1 MKTRSKTH
9 LAVLAASALLLVGC
23 FGQSA
28 DQFLAE
34 AKTKID
40 AKESEAAVIQLKN
53 ALQKDPNLAEAR
65 FLLGKVMLES
75 GDMRGAAI
83 ELGKA
88 KDLGYSDDLVVPLM
102 AQAMVGQGQLQEVL
116 TSFDDIQLQSPEAI
130 SNLKASL
137 AVAYGGL
144 GRSVQAEEAIQS
156 AVSVDP
162 SNTRAQLVRIRLL
175 AGGGS
180 IDDAL
185 LALDALMAKSPSS
198 EAWQLKGDLLAR
210 TNKRQE
216 AMQAYREAVI
226 LNKGNVPAQIG
237 LMQLLLAKRDLEGA
251 TAQLAALKTAR
262 AGQGQV
268 LMFTALLAL
277 ERNDLKLAR
286 DSAQTLLKNAPEDPR
301 VLNLA
306 GAIEYRRGAL
316 LEAENYLSRA
326 LQSTPTLTKARLL
339 LAQTKLRQG
348 DAAKAL
354 NVLQPLLDEQGGS
367 VEAYTIAAEAYLQSG
382 EPQRA
387 EEYFTKASELNPK
400 DVRSRVALA
409 LAQVS
414 KGHLSEG
421 VSALRALAASDSGVT
436 ADMGLI
442 TTFLQRRDWDQAL
455 KAIDGLEIKTPDR
468 PTAANLRG
476 RVELARGNKDRAGQA
491 FEAAV
496 KIDPV
501 FFPAI
506 ASLAAL
512 DADAGRTDAA
522 KARFQHLLE
531 TQPNNV
537 QANMAVIA
545 LSAKAGASK
554 DELAASL
561 DKLVKQMPTE
571 AQPRLAL
578 IEMQQQRRDF
588 KAAVASA
595 QDAVAALPDNA
606 DAWRLLAQSQA
617 VAGDANQAIN
627 SVNKWATLAP
637 RSPEPQLMLAEIY
650 AKQGDKPSQTQ
661 ALKRSL
667 AIKADFRPAQLAL
680 FASELGA
687 GHYSEARRVAET
699 AQTRQPADAMGTA
712 LLADVSAAQKDWT
725 SAVTGYRAALK
736 LQPVPEV
743 AIKLHRALN
752 VGGKPADAKAFESEW
767 TAAHPQDAVFLD
779 YLGSLALMQQ
789 NLPLA
794 EQRYQAVLKIQ
805 PDNPIAANNI
815 AWLLNKAKKP
825 GALAF
830 SEKANKVAPDQPAFM
845 DTLAQIYADNGQM
858 DKALEIQKRAVGL
871 APDLAAHRLHLA
883 RYYVAAGQKA
893 EARTELSRLSAL
905 GDKFGQQA
913 EVSKLLATL

>member
-1 MKTRSKTH
+1 MY
-9 LAVLAASALLLVGC
+9 VLAALASATVLLTAC
-23 FGQSA
+23 FGESA
-28 DQFLAE
+28 DHYLAE
-34 AKTKID
+34 AKTKIA
-40 AKESEAAVIQLKN
+40 AKDRDSAMIQLKN
-53 ALQKDPNLAEAR
+53 ALQKDPNQAEAR
-65 FLLGKVMLES
+65 FLLGQLMLEG

-88 KDLGYSDDLVVPLM
+88 KDRGYGDDQVIPLM
-102 AQAMVGQGQLQEVL
+102 AQALVGQGQFQQVL
-116 TSFDDIQLQSPEAI
+116 TNFAEAQLTSPAATAD
-130 SNLKASL
+130 LKASL
-137 AVAYGGL
+137 AVAFSSL
-144 GRSVQAEEAIQS
+144 GRADQADQAIQAS
-156 AVSVDP
+156 IAADP

-175 AGGGS
+175 AAKGTVDEAFS
-180 IDDAL
+180 
-185 LALDALMAKSPSS
+185 ALDELMARSPSS
-198 EAWQLKGDLLAR
+198 DGWQLKGDLLSR
-210 TNKRQE
+210 GGKPDE
-216 AMQAYREAVI
+216 ALKAYREAVT
-226 LNKGNVPAQIG
+226 LNRSNVGAQIG
-237 LMQLLLAKRDLEGA
+237 VMTLLLAKKDLDGA
-251 TAQLAALKTAR
+251 TAQLAALKAAR

-277 ERNDLKLAR
+277 ERKDLKLAR
-286 DSAQTLLKNAPEDPR
+286 DSVQTLLKNAPDDPR

-316 LEAENYLSRA
+316 LEAENYLSKV
-326 LQSTPTLTKARLL
+326 LQSTPTFAKARLL

-354 NVLQPLLDEQGGS
+354 TVLQPLLGQQGGS

-409 LAQVS
+409 LVQVS
-414 KGHLSEG
+414 KGHLNEG
-421 VSALRALAASDSGVT
+421 VSALKALAASDPGVT

-455 KAIDGLEIKTPDR
+455 KAIDGLEAKTPDR

-491 FEAAV
+491 FEAAL

-531 TQPNNV
+531 TQPSNV
-537 QANMAVIA
+537 PANMALLA
-545 LSAKAGASK
+545 LSAKAGAGK
-554 DELAASL
+554 DELAVSL

-578 IEMQQQRRDF
+578 IEMQQQRRDV
-588 KAAVASA
+588 KAAVAAA

-617 VAGDANQAIN
+617 MAGDANQAIS
-627 SVNKWATLAP
+627 SVNKWASLVP

-650 AKQGDKPSQTQ
+650 ARQGDKPSQTQ
-661 ALKRSL
+661 AIKRSL

-687 GHYSEARRVAET
+687 GHYPEARRVAET
-699 AQTRQPADAMGTA
+699 VQTQQPADPMGRA
-712 LLADVSAAQKDWT
+712 LLADVSAAQKDWPA
-725 SAVTGYRAALK
+725 AVAGYRAALK
-736 LQPVPEV
+736 LQPAPEV

-767 TAAHPQDAVFLD
+767 TAAHPQDAIFLD

-815 AWLLNKAKKP
+815 AWLLNKAKRP
-825 GALAF
+825 GALAY

-858 DKALEIQKRAVGL
+858 DKALEVQKRAVGL

-883 RYYVAAGQKA
+883 RYYVAAGKKA